1 MSNPIDDVPRDL
13 KRLIMSFHDPR
24 SETAKCIG
32 DLLWLFEY
40 FHNRPKASVSSK
52 PNENYLAGEDYHE
65 MDDYVG
71 EREFTTLCPWKD
83 TSNIFGRM
91 YGNYLY
97 GKCRPVLK
105 KEYW

>member
-24 SETAKCIG
+24 SDTAKCIG
-32 DLLWLFEY
+32 DLLWLFQEK
-40 FHNRPKASVSSK
+40 HPDNVSSNSYK
-52 PNENYLAGEDYHE
+52 PNENYLAGEDY
-65 MDDYVG
+65 
-71 EREFTTLCPWKD
+71 
-83 TSNIFGRM
+83 GRM

-105 KEYW
+105 KV